1 MTGETVLGRGGTPQI
16 QREGYEQITETGE
29 GDGRSQRSTAM
40 QLTQSDPEKTE
51 QLLKGWIGE
60 EDR

>member
-1 MTGETVLGRGGTPQI
+1 MTAEPVLGRGGTPQI
-16 QREGYEQITETGE
+16 QREGYEQIAETEDVE
-29 GDGRSQRSTAM
+29 GRSQRSTAM